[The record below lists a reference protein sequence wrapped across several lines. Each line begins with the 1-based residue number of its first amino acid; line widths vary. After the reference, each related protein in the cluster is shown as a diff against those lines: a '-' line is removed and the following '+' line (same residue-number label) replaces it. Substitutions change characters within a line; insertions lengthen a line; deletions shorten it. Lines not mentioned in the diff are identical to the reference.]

1 MRNFVFDEDGRNL
14 TMPEETLETQRSVYD
29 QCCGRYSWLW
39 GVCIMADDEK
49 KTSVEPHSVP
59 LIIGNP
65 DEFER
70 VHEDKVVLSNGMSM
84 EEVAN
89 DPELLKEYAEEQ
101 GRLYVQRVRNLQK
114 TQADRIQ
121 REEENNSGVPFN
133 SMQEVLDDLKARR
146 EASESDE

>member
-1 MRNFVFDEDGRNL
+1 
-14 TMPEETLETQRSVYD
+14 
-29 QCCGRYSWLW
+29 
-39 GVCIMADDEK
+39 MADNEK

-114 TQADRIQ
+114 NQADRIQ